1 MILVYGILLYMEIVD
16 QLMYLKEHI
25 CGILISG
32 LKNNFGEFIAY
43 CLNNNIPELSI
54 NNFRNLEFD
63 LLVAMRDVPTVCPYV
78 SYMKYKDLDFVK
90 LPPLAEQAK
99 NLAKS
104 AWVFLSSG
112 FELAPDDEQ
121 ERRYDICKSC
131 DYLTQGRCSKCG
143 CFMKYKSKIKVVTCP
158 DGRW

>member
-1 MILVYGILLYMEIVD
+1 MELMG
-16 QLMYLKEHI
+16 QLMYLKEYI
-25 CGILISG
+25 CGLLTIG
-32 LKNNFGEFIAY
+32 LRSNYQKFIDYCFANN
-43 CLNNNIPELSI
+43 LPELPKMKFI
-54 NNFRNLEFD
+54 DLEFD
-63 LLVAMRDVPTVCPYV
+63 LTVAMRDVPTVCPYV